1 MLVIAAQRNIRERS
15 NLLRRKRIAHSGNRY
30 VSETCGKHFTRKFK
44 LTSHKYVTKK
54 GQMEQKELKKETEP
68 LQNKED
74 KYTESIQ
81 SKAVVEREIDSG
93 LELTKRRHFKNNL
106 KIRKTRPQLTIEFE

>member
-1 MLVIAAQRNIRERS
+1 MDYACNCCAKKYTERS

-68 LQNKED
+68 LPKQ
-74 KYTESIQ
+74 
-81 SKAVVEREIDSG
+81 
-93 LELTKRRHFKNNL
+93 RRQIH
-106 KIRKTRPQLTIEFE
+106 

>member
-1 MLVIAAQRNIRERS
+1 MGYACNRHAKKYTERS

-54 GQMEQKELKKETEP
+54 GQMEQKQLKKETEP
-68 LQNKED
+68 LPKQ
-74 KYTESIQ
+74 
-81 SKAVVEREIDSG
+81 
-93 LELTKRRHFKNNL
+93 RRQIH
-106 KIRKTRPQLTIEFE
+106 

>member
-1 MLVIAAQRNIRERS
+1 MGYACNRCAKKYTERS

-54 GQMEQKELKKETEP
+54 GSNGTKTAKKKKRNRF
-68 LQNKED
+68 QNKED
-74 KYTESIQ
+74 KYTESI
-81 SKAVVEREIDSG
+81 
-93 LELTKRRHFKNNL
+93 
-106 KIRKTRPQLTIEFE
+106 